1 MPVKYVDER
10 TGEFLKGALVGTGA
24 PSAYGIKTPNQL
36 VATSLAASGKLQ
48 DDIFFKKNAGR
59 KNGGQGAASKA
70 VSVKK
75 NGTNSKVV
83 SKRAP
88 KVISKAHKKMNGK
101 NGVFKKN

>member
-10 TGEFLKGALVGTGA
+10 TGEFLKGALEGTGA
-24 PSAYGIKTPNQL
+24 PSAYGIKTPKQL

-59 KNGGQGAASKA
+59 KSQGASSKA
-70 VSVKK
+70 TSVMK

-88 KVISKAHKKMNGK
+88 KVISKAPKKINGK
-101 NGVFKKN
+101 NGVLKKTKK